1 MKPIIILEPNIA
13 NKIAAGE
20 VVERPASIVKE
31 LLENSIDAGATAI
44 TVEIQN
50 GGIDHIRITDN
61 GCGIPEGD
69 VKLAFMRH
77 ATSKLTSIDD
87 LSTLSS
93 FGFRGEALASIAA
106 VSKVTLRTRT
116 ENAEYGTKIFVEG
129 GKLSDPEICACPRGT
144 TIEVDELFYNVP
156 ARLKFVKNARTE
168 GAMITDYVCR
178 IMLANPEISIKL
190 INGGRTVLHTSGDG
204 SLANAV
210 LCVYGGSLFSS
221 MYKVDYDDGYISI
234 KGFTGGESTAR
245 ANRIQQSV
253 FVNHRYI
260 KSPVISNAVQ
270 RAYLTR
276 VMKHRFPFFVLSVLI
291 SSREVD
297 VNVHPNKLSVRFS
310 DEDRVAR
317 SVTDAVN
324 AALRSLPVSLSAAD
338 ITTQPYHDPEASVK
352 SFGYDPAAN
361 QAHRMP
367 TVHGASVKLENE
379 VREIFYAHDAD
390 DAMKPNQT
398 QKTDELI
405 AKNSRELQE
414 HFGLFENSCVQDY
427 SLRDSGANAFPD
439 FAPAAP
445 ANTPFE
451 AFPEFGAGAVI
462 SPELSQHTELNTVA
476 FEANPPADE
485 HTFDGIPV
493 YRVPS
498 NAPKKK
504 PDIAESTEQ
513 IRLDADTCIVIGA
526 VFDTYIVV
534 QQCDA
539 IYYIDQH
546 AAHERILYEKLI
558 SGELKFDS
566 QFVSPPLTL
575 VFDPI
580 AFDCLLQNEERFSEF
595 GYSIDFGDKLSVS
608 LRSVPNVVGTSPE
621 RFLRDAVDM
630 LLENPKA
637 TETDLLRSRLIQ
649 MSCKRAVKAG
659 NDLEVRQLKAI
670 VDAYASGEVP
680 LTCPH
685 GRPVI
690 IRVTKTEL
698 QKMFKRIV

>member
-31 LLENSIDAGATAI
+31 LLENSIDAGSTSI

-61 GCGIPEGD
+61 GCGIPESD

-87 LSTLSS
+87 LSSLSS

-106 VSKVTLRTRT
+106 VSKVSLRTRT
-116 ENAEYGTKIFVEG
+116 ENSEYGTRLCVEG
-129 GKLSDPEICACPRGT
+129 GKFSEPEICACPAGT

-156 ARLKFVKNARTE
+156 ARLKFVKNARSE
-168 GAMITDYVCR
+168 GAMITDYVSR
-178 IMLANPEISIKL
+178 IMLANPGISIKL
-190 INGGRTVLHTSGDG
+190 ISGGRTVLHTVGDG

-210 LCVYGGSLFSS
+210 LCVYGGSLFASL
-221 MYKVDYDDGYISI
+221 YQVDYDDGYISI
-234 KGFTGGESTAR
+234 KGFVGGESTAR

-253 FVNHRYI
+253 FVNRRYI
-260 KSPVISNAVQ
+260 KSPVIGNAVQ

-276 VMKHRFPFFVLSVLI
+276 VMHHRFPFFVLNVLI

-297 VNVHPNKLSVRFS
+297 VNVHPNKLSVRFA

-317 SVTDAVN
+317 IVTEAVN
-324 AALRSLPVSLSAAD
+324 AALRSQPVSMSAAD
-338 ITTQPYHDPEASVK
+338 ITTQPYSDPEPVYKPLSSDGPVNNNTTNSHRHQAASEIE
-352 SFGYDPAAN
+352 S
-361 QAHRMP
+361 
-367 TVHGASVKLENE
+367 E
-379 VREIFYAHDAD
+379 VREIFSAHSGESSDSRPSHAFESYND
-390 DAMKPNQT
+390 VSAAKPNQF
-398 QKTDELI
+398 DVFE
-405 AKNSRELQE
+405 KNEP
-414 HFGLFENSCVQDY
+414 QDY
-427 SLRDSGANAFPD
+427 SLRDSGLNSYPD
-439 FAPAAP
+439 FAPAVS
-445 ANTPFE
+445 ANTI
-451 AFPEFGAGAVI
+451 FPGYPKFGGAAARTAEIVI
-462 SPELSQHTELNTVA
+462 SEEPATSENSIGAH
-476 FEANPPADE
+476 ADE
-485 HTFDGIPV
+485 HTSTGIPV
-493 YRVPS
+493 YQVPS
-498 NAPKKK
+498 NEPQQKR
-504 PDIAESTEQ
+504 DIAETTEQ
-513 IRLDADTCIVIGA
+513 IRLDADSCKVIGA

-534 QQCDA
+534 QQGDA

-546 AAHERILYEKLI
+546 AAHERVLYEKLI
-558 SGELKFDS
+558 RGDLKFDS
-566 QFVSPPLTL
+566 QFVSPPIELE
-575 VFDPI
+575 FDPV
-580 AFDCLLQNEERFSEF
+580 AFDYLLQNEERFQEF
-595 GYSIDFGDKLSVS
+595 GYSIEFGDRLNVF
-608 LRSVPNVVGTSPE
+608 LRAVPNAAGASPE

-630 LLENPKA
+630 LLENPDA
-637 TETDLLRSRLIQ
+637 AEIDLMRSRLIQ

-670 VDAYASGEVP
+670 VDAYSGGEVP

>member
-31 LLENSIDAGATAI
+31 LLENSIDAGASAI

-116 ENAEYGTKIFVEG
+116 ENAEYGTKLCVEG
-129 GKLSDPEICACPRGT
+129 GKLSEPEICACPRGT

-168 GAMITDYVCR
+168 GAMITDYVSR

-190 INGGRTVLHTSGDG
+190 INGGRTMLHTSGDG

-221 MYKVDYDDGYISI
+221 MYEVDHDDGYISI
-234 KGFTGGESTAR
+234 KGFVGGESTAR

-297 VNVHPNKLSVRFS
+297 VNVHPNKLSVRFT
-310 DEDRVAR
+310 DEERVAR
-317 SVTDAVN
+317 CVTDAVN
-324 AALRSLPVSLSAAD
+324 AALRSQPVSLSAAD
-338 ITTQPYHDPEASVK
+338 ITTQPYHSPEEAVK
-352 SFGYDPAAN
+352 PFGYDPT
-361 QAHRMP
+361 AHEARKMP
-367 TVHGASVKLENE
+367 TFHGASAKLENE
-379 VREIFYAHDAD
+379 VREIFSSQGSDTAI
-390 DAMKPNQT
+390 KPHQA
-398 QKTDELI
+398 QEADELI
-405 AKNSRELQE
+405 TESSQKQQDYS
-414 HFGLFENSCVQDY
+414 GLFENNGAQDY

-439 FAPAAP
+439 LAPLAH
-445 ANTPFE
+445 ANTPFPGY
-451 AFPEFGAGAVI
+451 PEFIQGAVI
-462 SPELSQHTELNTVA
+462 QTELSQNPEPKTAEIESNPYADGQTE
-476 FEANPPADE
+476 
-485 HTFDGIPV
+485 DGIPV
-493 YRVPS
+493 YKVPS

-513 IRLDADTCIVIGA
+513 IRLDADTCTVIGA

-534 QQCDA
+534 QQGDA
-539 IYYIDQH
+539 VYYIDQH

-575 VFDPI
+575 ELDPI

-595 GYSIDFGDKLSVS
+595 GYSIDFGDRLSVS
-608 LRSVPNVVGTSPE
+608 LRSVPNIVGVSPE

-630 LLENPKA
+630 LLENPDA

-659 NDLEVRQLKAI
+659 NDLEIRQLKAI